1 MGMGREMLNTYKNT
15 FVMKKKKG
23 KKKLTLLAW
32 DITHAM

>member
-23 KKKLTLLAW
+23 KNVFSILNAS
-32 DITHAM
+32 